1 MKRGGH
7 VSYPKNTAIK
17 MPAVAAKTT
26 GPDSPSMILNIY
38 TLLLMEFRLVPDF
51 LRSGQV
57 FQ

>member
-1 MKRGGH
+1 MKRRDH
-7 VSYPKNTAIK
+7 ASYPKYTTIK

-26 GPDSPSMILNIY
+26 GPDSPSMILDIY

-51 LRSGQV
+51 LRSGQI